1 MQKKWLG
8 LCRSVWYNAAV
19 QLIQKYNYAELK
31 RKEGDARLYLTPD
44 GEALPSVTTIL
55 SKTKDKSFLK
65 KWRAKVGEEEAEKII
80 RDSAKIGT
88 ALHLYIERFVN
99 GDKYKDLTEVGVQAE
114 KMAQKIIDEA
124 FKDITEIWGSE
135 VHLYN
140 PGKYAGTTDM
150 VGVYK
155 GRPTI
160 IDFKQTN
167 RPKKRE
173 WVQDYLM
180 QLAAYAAAH
189 NAMFDTEIE
198 QGVVL
203 MCSRDLTFQR
213 FELEGE
219 KFVRA
224 TNAFMKKLDAYNASI
239 I

>member
-1 MQKKWLG
+1 M
-8 LCRSVWYNAAV
+8 WYNAAV

-31 RKEGDARLYLTPD
+31 RKEGDGRLYLTPE

-55 SKTKDKSFLK
+55 SKTKDRSFLK

-114 KMAQKIIDEA
+114 KMAQRIIDEA
-124 FKDITEIWGSE
+124 FGDITEIWGSE

-160 IDFKQTN
+160 IDFKQSN

-213 FELEGE
+213 FELDGE

-224 TNAFMKKLDAYNASI
+224 TNAFMKKLDAYNAGI

>member
-1 MQKKWLG
+1 M
-8 LCRSVWYNAAV
+8 WYNAAV

-99 GDKYKDLTEVGVQAE
+99 GDKYKDLTEIGIQAE

-124 FKDITEIWGSE
+124 FSDITEIWGSE

>member
-1 MQKKWLG
+1 
-8 LCRSVWYNAAV
+8 VWYNAAV

-31 RKEGDARLYLTPD
+31 RKEGDGRLYLTPE

-55 SKTKDKSFLK
+55 SKTKDRSFLK

-114 KMAQKIIDEA
+114 KMAQRIIDEA
-124 FKDITEIWGSE
+124 FGDITEIWGSE

-160 IDFKQTN
+160 IDFKQSN

-213 FELEGE
+213 FELDGE

>member
-224 TNAFMKKLDAYNASI
+224 TNAFMKKLNAYNASI

>member
-1 MQKKWLG
+1 
-8 LCRSVWYNAAV
+8 
-19 QLIQKYNYAELK
+19 
-31 RKEGDARLYLTPD
+31 
-44 GEALPSVTTIL
+44 
-55 SKTKDKSFLK
+55 
-65 KWRAKVGEEEAEKII
+65 
-80 RDSAKIGT
+80 
-88 ALHLYIERFVN
+88 VN

>member
-1 MQKKWLG
+1 M
-8 LCRSVWYNAAV
+8 WYNAAV

-31 RKEGDARLYLTPD
+31 RKEGDGRLYLTPE

-55 SKTKDKSFLK
+55 SKTKDRSFLK

-99 GDKYKDLTEVGVQAE
+99 GDKYKDLTEVGIQAE
-114 KMAQKIIDEA
+114 KMAQRIIDEA
-124 FKDITEIWGSE
+124 FGDITEIWGSE

-160 IDFKQTN
+160 IDFKQSN

-213 FELEGE
+213 FELDGE

>member
-8 LCRSVWYNAAV
+8 ICRSVWYNAAV

-31 RKEGDARLYLTPD
+31 RKEGDGRLYLTPE

-55 SKTKDKSFLK
+55 SKTKDRSFLK

-114 KMAQKIIDEA
+114 KMAQRIIDEA
-124 FKDITEIWGSE
+124 FGDITEIWGSE

-160 IDFKQTN
+160 IDFKQSN

-213 FELEGE
+213 FELDGE

>member
-31 RKEGDARLYLTPD
+31 RKEGDGRLYLTPE

-55 SKTKDKSFLK
+55 SKTKDRSFLK

-114 KMAQKIIDEA
+114 KMAQRIIDEA
-124 FKDITEIWGSE
+124 FSDITEIWGSE

-160 IDFKQTN
+160 IDFKQSN

-213 FELEGE
+213 FELDGE

>member
-80 RDSAKIGT
+80 RDSAKIGP

-198 QGVVL
+198 RGVVL

>member
-1 MQKKWLG
+1 M
-8 LCRSVWYNAAV
+8 WYNAAV

-114 KMAQKIIDEA
+114 KMAQRIIDEA
-124 FKDITEIWGSE
+124 FGDITEIWGSE

-160 IDFKQTN
+160 IDFKQSN

-213 FELEGE
+213 FELDGE

>member
-1 MQKKWLG
+1 M
-8 LCRSVWYNAAV
+8 WYNAAV

-55 SKTKDKSFLK
+55 SKTKDRSFLK

-114 KMAQKIIDEA
+114 KMAQRIIDEA
-124 FKDITEIWGSE
+124 FGDITEIWGSE

-160 IDFKQTN
+160 IDFKQSN

-213 FELEGE
+213 FELDGE

>member
-65 KWRAKVGEEEAEKII
+65 KWRAKVGEEAAEKII